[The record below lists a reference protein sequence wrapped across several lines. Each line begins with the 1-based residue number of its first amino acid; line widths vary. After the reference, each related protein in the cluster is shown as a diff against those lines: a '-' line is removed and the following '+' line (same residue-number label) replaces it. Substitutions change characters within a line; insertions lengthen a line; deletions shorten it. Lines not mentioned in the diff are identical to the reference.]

1 MSGKTAPTDND
12 SRATQQAPDLA
23 RTMHVIDRSRD
34 RPARFFGHNL
44 VVASFHLLACRNQ
57 RSITPLASRHL
68 CRPADIT
75 REQSRNDRKW
85 RTRMTLNVSRRSLL
99 ALGAGLGVGLGAG
112 LGASTMLGGSAFAKA
127 PKLGTQTPYWHRF
140 ILGDAE
146 VTIVSDGPLPLGD
159 PSGTFTGVPK
169 EEVKK
174 MLSDNFL
181 SPDNVVLEQN
191 SPIVNTGDK
200 LILFDTGMGTSKAFG
215 PTTGRQQKSMAEA
228 GIKPGDIDAVVCSHA
243 HIDHIGGI
251 VDANDKPLFPNAQI
265 YIAQSDFDFWT
276 DEGKLGSPLKDFVV
290 HARKNLMPVRDRI
303 VFFKDGQEFL
313 PGVQA
318 IAAPGHTVGHTI
330 FMVTSAG
337 KSFAFLGDLSHHSVL
352 LLERP
357 RMEFSYDSD
366 PKQAAESRVKLLTM
380 LATNKIP
387 VMSYHFAWPGYGH
400 VAKAGDGFHYYPQP
414 MQMNL

>member
-1 MSGKTAPTDND
+1 MT
-12 SRATQQAPDLA
+12 
-23 RTMHVIDRSRD
+23 ID
-34 RPARFFGHNL
+34 
-44 VVASFHLLACRNQ
+44 
-57 RSITPLASRHL
+57 
-68 CRPADIT
+68 
-75 REQSRNDRKW
+75 
-85 RTRMTLNVSRRSLL
+85 VSRRSLL
-99 ALGAGLGVGLGAG
+99 ALGAGLGAS
-112 LGASTMLGGSAFAKA
+112 LGASAMLGSSALARA

-140 ILGDAE
+140 VLGDAE
-146 VTIVSDGPLPLGD
+146 VTVISDGPLPLGD

-174 MLSDNFL
+174 MLADNFL

-200 LILFDTGMGTSKAFG
+200 LILFDTGMGSSKMFG
-215 PTTGRQQKSMAEA
+215 ATTGRQQKSMAEA

-251 VDANDKPLFPNAQI
+251 VDEGGKPLFPNAQI
-265 YIAQSDFDFWT
+265 YISQTDFDFWT
-276 DEGKLGSPLKDFVV
+276 DEGKLGSTVKDFVV
-290 HARKNLMPVRDRI
+290 HARKNLLPVRDRI

-318 IAAPGHTVGHTI
+318 LAAPGHTVGHTI
-330 FMVTSAG
+330 FTVSSAG

-357 RMEFSYDSD
+357 RMEFSYDTD

-380 LATNKIP
+380 LAANKIP

-400 VAKAGDGFHYYPQP
+400 VAKAGDGFRYYPEP
-414 MQMNL
+414 MQMTL

>member
-1 MSGKTAPTDND
+1 MT
-12 SRATQQAPDLA
+12 
-23 RTMHVIDRSRD
+23 ID
-34 RPARFFGHNL
+34 
-44 VVASFHLLACRNQ
+44 
-57 RSITPLASRHL
+57 
-68 CRPADIT
+68 
-75 REQSRNDRKW
+75 
-85 RTRMTLNVSRRSLL
+85 VSRRSLL
-99 ALGAGLGVGLGAG
+99 ALGAGLGAS
-112 LGASTMLGGSAFAKA
+112 LGASAMLGSSALARA

-140 ILGDAE
+140 VLGDAE
-146 VTIVSDGPLPLGD
+146 VTVISDGPLPLGD

-174 MLSDNFL
+174 MLADNFL

-200 LILFDTGMGTSKAFG
+200 LILFDTGMGSSKMFG
-215 PTTGRQQKSMAEA
+215 ATTGRQQKSMAEA

-251 VDANDKPLFPNAQI
+251 VDEGGKPLFPNAQI
-265 YIAQSDFDFWT
+265 YISQTDFDFWT
-276 DEGKLGSPLKDFVV
+276 DEGKLGSTVKDFVV
-290 HARKNLMPVRDRI
+290 HARKNLLPVRDRI

-330 FMVTSAG
+330 FLVSSAG

-357 RMEFSYDSD
+357 RMEFSYDTD

-380 LATNKIP
+380 LAANKTP

-400 VAKAGDGFHYYPQP
+400 VAKAGDGFHYYPEP
-414 MQMNL
+414 MQMTL